1 MILSYAITTIAK
13 VKAQLG
19 ITDTS
24 KDSLLETLVN
34 QVTAFAEGFCG
45 GRRFMSH
52 TVSNEMHDT
61 NGGNNVF
68 LKDFPITAL
77 SSVEYRSGSISS
89 PTWNTYSPEGYLLY
103 ADEGYVHFFGKLP
116 TVHQGLRFNYVAGY
130 LIDWAHEDDETK
142 HTLPF
147 DLTGVATDLVCQMYL
162 GKDNQNISS
171 LSTEGQS
178 VTFATPDKVITP
190 MQESILGNYIAYRL
204 TR

>member
-34 QVTAFAEGFCG
+34 QVTTFAEGFCG
-45 GRRFMSH
+45 GRRFMTH
-52 TVSNEMHDT
+52 TNTNEVHDT
-61 NGGNNVF
+61 NGGNCLF
-68 LKDFPITAL
+68 LKDFPI
-77 SSVEYRSGSISS
+77 SSITTVEYRSGTYSS
-89 PTWNTYSPEGYLLY
+89 PTWNTYSPDGYLLY
-103 ADEGYVHFFGKLP
+103 AEEGYLRFAGKLP
-116 TVHQGLRFNYVAGY
+116 AIPQGLRVTYVAGY
-130 LIDWAHEDDETK
+130 LIDWAHEDDVTK